1 MLIILN
7 ILATLAVA
15 IVAIP
20 AIFKGRM
27 KDSFEIYWLA
37 TATLSLCL
45 SLLVLIKPGFFTFT
59 LCIANTALL
68 FSPQGRYFL
77 VELFTLPLEI
87 ANRLFHA
94 VRNIVL
100 EEKSIYNWE
109 FFHKLREELC
119 LEYNA
124 KPNTSFRL
132 ELEDKRIDE
141 F

>member
-7 ILATLAVA
+7 ILATLAIPVVA
-15 IVAIP
+15 VP

-27 KDSFEIYWLA
+27 KDSFECWWLA

-45 SLLVLIKPGFFTFT
+45 SIMVLIKPGFFTFA
-59 LCIANTALL
+59 LCGASTALV

-77 VELFTLPLEI
+77 VEVATLPLEI
-87 ANRLFHA
+87 GNRLYHFF
-94 VRNIVL
+94 RNIFL
-100 EEKSIYNWE
+100 EEKSLYNWRY
-109 FFHKLREELC
+109 FQNLRNELC

-124 KPNTSFRL
+124 KRNSSYRL
-132 ELEDKRIDE
+132 ELEVKSDE